1 MAFHG
6 QPVPGQ
12 GLEDFYQDLQA
23 QWTGLDASPYV
34 GANRPYCTTAFPA
47 TSILTPVSLP
57 DSAFAP
63 TRPSPVL
70 SHHSQEYQHSLNDP
84 APAQH
89 GLGIAA
95 PFPGNYPRN
104 ISSAIGYPSE
114 DVQYRPSDA
123 ALSPHPRPAK
133 RARQSLKQPQPMRET
148 PVSILPH
155 PEGVQRLEQERRR
168 GQVEARAHQRP
179 RAPGRGRKDPQAEEE
194 DAYVEGLRERNL
206 AWKVIREMFRERFQ
220 KDASEARLQMRLLR
234 RRKER
239 LAPWDESDIQL
250 LIRARDHWEHEKYQF
265 IARKMQELGSRKSY
279 TAEQCETQLRILNNE
294 QQQRE
299 QRRNTP
305 STVTRQYMDLNM
317 RKDELHRDIPRG

>member
-1 MAFHG
+1 MS
-6 QPVPGQ
+6 
-12 GLEDFYQDLQA
+12 
-23 QWTGLDASPYV
+23 T
-34 GANRPYCTTAFPA
+34 NRPYCTTAFPA

-70 SHHSQEYQHSLNDP
+70 SHHSQEYQHSLNDS
-84 APAQH
+84 APTQH

-114 DVQYRPSDA
+114 DVLYRPSDA
-123 ALSPHPRPAK
+123 ALSPHLPPAK
-133 RARQSLKQPQPMRET
+133 RTRRSLKQPQPMRET

-168 GQVEARAHQRP
+168 GQTEAYAHQRP

-239 LAPWDESDIQL
+239 LAQWDESDVSMC
-250 LIRARDHWEHEKYQF
+250 DHLNPCSLPF
-265 IARKMQELGSRKSY
+265 FLSY
-279 TAEQCETQLRILNNE
+279 
-294 QQQRE
+294 
-299 QRRNTP
+299 
-305 STVTRQYMDLNM
+305 
-317 RKDELHRDIPRG
+317 